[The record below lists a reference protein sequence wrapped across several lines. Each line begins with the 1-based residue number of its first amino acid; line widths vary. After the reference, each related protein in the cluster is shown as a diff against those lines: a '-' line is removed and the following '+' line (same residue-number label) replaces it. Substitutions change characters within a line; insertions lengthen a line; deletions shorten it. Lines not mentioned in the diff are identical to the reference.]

1 MNSTDKLES
10 DINKCRACSLYK
22 NGKAAISREGS
33 NIKSKKVKLMV
44 IGEAPDKAASEVG
57 IPFYSG
63 EISDLLNIWLNILC
77 PEEDFVIVNA
87 VKHYPVKENGDWR
100 SPTEEEINV
109 CHQFL
114 DKQIDIYKPRN
125 ILCLGDV
132 ACFAITNKHDLK
144 KNIINFNAT
153 TYKNIRCLFYY
164 HPGYVIKNKIEW
176 KEYILKL
183 QEIL

>member
-1 MNSTDKLES
+1 MDSIYELEK
-10 DINKCRACSLYK
+10 DINACRACSLYK

-33 NIKSKKVKLMV
+33 HIKSKGVKLMV
-44 IGEAPDKAASEVG
+44 IGEAPDKIASETG

-63 EISDLLNIWLNILC
+63 EISDLLNTWLNILC
-77 PEEDFVIVNA
+77 PDKDFVIVNA
-87 VKHYPVKENGDWR
+87 VKHYPVKENRDWR
-100 SPTEEEINV
+100 SPTEEEINK
-109 CHQFL
+109 CCKFL
-114 DKQIDIYKPRN
+114 YRQIELYKPQN

-132 ACFAITNKHDLK
+132 AYFAITNRHDLK
-144 KNIINFNAT
+144 KNILNFNT
-153 TYKNIRCLFYY
+153 INYKNVRCLFYY